1 MHFNLDN
8 DYRLSPSLDHGGE
21 FMYTDVSDCSTYE
34 HPPIHYKLMDN
45 PDSVRV
51 INHIPAGNVQNR
63 YEDIEFMMK
72 SFKTYGEM
80 HPEILTEDADLI
92 ELGPE
97 ALFPKWMNMSK
108 MDFVNIKT
116 GIEDRSEIGLEF
128 DQKYMSI
135 YQHESSYH
143 SLSST
148 EEFNNYQEEMKEVM
162 DAIDK
167 KDWNTVQAFQHLDSH
182 RYEMVAQKD
191 SPIMDLER
199 PMQGD
204 Y

>member
-1 MHFNLDN
+1 MHFNLDV

-21 FMYTDVSDCSTYE
+21 FLYTDVSDCSTYK
-34 HPPIHYKLMDN
+34 HPPIHYKLMEN

-92 ELGPE
+92 ELGVE
-97 ALFPKWMNMSK
+97 DLFPKWMNMSK

-143 SLSST
+143 SLAST

-167 KDWNTVQAFQHLDSH
+167 KDWNTVQAFQHHESH
-182 RYEMVAQKD
+182 RYEMKAMKD
-191 SPIMDLER
+191 TPLMDLER
-199 PMQGD
+199 PYQSE
-204 Y
+204 